1 MDARAWLVACLF
13 GLAGITVNMAV
24 AQATAP
30 TAGPVELQRKAPPGA
45 PNIVLIMLDDV
56 GFGAAAP
63 FGGPAAA
70 PTFEALAREGL
81 RYNRFHT
88 TAICSPTRASL
99 LTGRNPHVTGIGAVI
114 NSADDRPGYNGF
126 QTRDTATIAEMLRE
140 QGYSTAA
147 FGKWHQTPPWELSQS
162 GPFDRW
168 PTGVGFERFYGFQ
181 GGETDQFEPTLYEG
195 TTPIMRPAG
204 RHYHLTE
211 DLADRAITWMRSQ
224 KSVTPDKPFFL
235 YFATGGIHAPIQVPA
250 EWMEPYRGKFDE
262 GWDALRL
269 EIFEQQKKLGVI
281 PANTELTPRPDS
293 LPAWDTLTPDQKT
306 VAGRLMESYAAFL
319 SHTDAQIGRLVQALK
334 GSGEFDNTLFIY
346 ILGDNGASAE
356 GGLQGSINYVGTMQ
370 GVAEPL
376 DYQLSRLDQIGG
388 PEVYAHINAAWA
400 WATDAPFQWTKTVAS
415 HLGGTRTPMVITW
428 PHHIEDKG
436 GLRSQ
441 FGHVNDIVPTI
452 LEAVQIAMPTIVD
465 GVKQAP
471 LNGTSLVYT
480 FDDANAPEQHTT
492 QYFEVFGNRSI
503 YHEGWMASAFHGRLP
518 WQVMSQP
525 NAAFDND
532 RWELYDLR
540 NDFSQAQDL
549 AAKYPEKLANLKAL
563 FMEQAAA
570 NQVLPLINPP
580 PGQRFRNLPDLAAGR
595 TEITYY
601 AGTVGVP
608 ESAIP
613 YTYNRSWSVVA
624 TVDTTDNPQGVVA
637 ALSGTAAGWSMYIDN
652 QQRPVFTYRAFG
664 VKTANLVGSPLSAGE
679 QVLHVDFDYAGGGRG
694 KGGRFTLSVNGNAVA
709 TDTVPVTPVAFYSID
724 ETFDLGID
732 RGSPVGHYPNAAPPG
747 YPIDGA
753 DIRSVTIGLR

>member
-1 MDARAWLVACLF
+1 
-13 GLAGITVNMAV
+13 
-24 AQATAP
+24 
-30 TAGPVELQRKAPPGA
+30 
-45 PNIVLIMLDDV
+45 
-56 GFGAAAP
+56 
-63 FGGPAAA
+63 
-70 PTFEALAREGL
+70 
-81 RYNRFHT
+81 
-88 TAICSPTRASL
+88 
-99 LTGRNPHVTGIGAVI
+99 
-114 NSADDRPGYNGF
+114 
-126 QTRDTATIAEMLRE
+126 
-140 QGYSTAA
+140 
-147 FGKWHQTPPWELSQS
+147 
-162 GPFDRW
+162 
-168 PTGVGFERFYGFQ
+168 
-181 GGETDQFEPTLYEG
+181 
-195 TTPIMRPAG
+195 
-204 RHYHLTE
+204 
-211 DLADRAITWMRSQ
+211 
-224 KSVTPDKPFFL
+224 
-235 YFATGGIHAPIQVPA
+235 
-250 EWMEPYRGKFDE
+250 MEPYRGKFDE

-637 ALSGTAAGWSMYIDN
+637 ALSGTAAGWSMYIDS
-652 QQRPVFTYRAFG
+652 QHRPVFTYRAFD

-679 QVLHVDFDYAGGGRG
+679 QLLHVDFDYAGGGRG

>member
-168 PTGVGFERFYGFQ
+168 PTGVGFEQFYGFQ

-204 RHYHLTE
+204 KHYHLTE

-428 PHHIEDKG
+428 PRHIEDDG
-436 GLRSQ
+436 DLRSQ

-480 FDDANAPEQHTT
+480 FNDANAPEQHTT

-637 ALSGTAAGWSMYIDN
+637 ALSGTAAGWSMYIDS
-652 QQRPVFTYRAFG
+652 QHRPVFTYRAFD

-679 QVLHVDFDYAGGGRG
+679 QLLHVDFDYAGGGRG

-753 DIRSVTIGLR
+753 YIRSVTIGLR